1 MRPRAPAV
9 KVRPRVQF
17 QKRRKMATTSQTFP
31 IRSAPDSPEVASAPA
46 LSIPGLFTSQPIL
59 RDPLETSTSRIQ
71 DETVK
76 ECLPYLR
83 GNSTRLDYNRH
94 GVPTL
99 TREKHKNFLKNLRK
113 LPAPYIAAD
122 ASRPWMLLWNLA
134 GLALL
139 DEDISAYGPVLVDTA
154 HTMQNKSGGF
164 GGGHGQT
171 SHLATTFACV
181 LALSCCGTQEAYD
194 VIDRRSMWKWLCS
207 LKQPN
212 GGFQI
217 TYGGEVDVR
226 GAYCAAV
233 IITLLNIPIG
243 LSPDSPAWTPERP
256 TLFTG
261 LAEYVRRWCLSIL
274 DAPHRII
281 PKPSDSYHTY
291 YVLAGLSSAQHN
303 WQLKEDP
310 SVLDS
315 ATGQPSLSWT
325 VSPTVPGEQ
334 IFDEKDRLLATHPI
348 YTVPQQKVDAI
359 MEYFASKPGF

>member
-1 MRPRAPAV
+1 MNHPSLALTFSSPFGWRGTTPLPLSSARKKDLPCRFCVHDSLGNAQQPGSQRPRQVRQEKKNRLGNETWVKLWFFSLFFFSLAWPGLPGIPPYKSRKSFFSARELPPPATSLPSRLYLILAPPRHMRPRAPAV

-17 QKRRKMATTSQTFP
+17 QKRRKMATTSQSFP
-31 IRSAPDSPEVASAPA
+31 IRSAPDGPEVASAPA

-99 TREKHKNFLKNLRK
+99 TREKHKNFLKKNLRK

-154 HTMQNKSGGF
+154 HTMQNRTGGF

-181 LALSCCGTQEAYD
+181 LALACCGTQEAYD
-194 VIDRRSMWKWLCS
+194 VIDRRAMWKWLCS

-226 GAYCAAV
+226 
-233 IITLLNIPIG
+233 
-243 LSPDSPAWTPERP
+243 
-256 TLFTG
+256 
-261 LAEYVRRWCLSIL
+261 YV
-274 DAPHRII
+274 
-281 PKPSDSYHTY
+281 
-291 YVLAGLSSAQHN
+291 
-303 WQLKEDP
+303 
-310 SVLDS
+310 
-315 ATGQPSLSWT
+315 
-325 VSPTVPGEQ
+325 
-334 IFDEKDRLLATHPI
+334 
-348 YTVPQQKVDAI
+348 
-359 MEYFASKPGF
+359 